1 MRELVLLAE
10 YPTRES
16 AKSRVMELIAVLG
29 KSPTVQRT
37 GDGWGVY
44 VGKEH
49 AAKLSEGNRS
59 SGPAATDPPSRSSS
73 RAPATR
79 TAKAIQ
85 SPPSPER
92 LSAEKES
99 GRVRGAKAAP
109 ASSRTLSAPRT
120 RSQVG
125 SAVGTQSSGRDNR
138 RPQEA
143 QDAELVA
150 TKKAA
155 RSATKR
161 AGTWSMSQAEARKM
175 ATELRHAFGQLS
187 ADEVSGWVGRTVQTF
202 GLVSARRVANLAG
215 LAINLTEGFG
225 DEILGLT
232 KAILENRTTTHI
244 GSRLR
249 TISTRAKNFVSDAR
263 VKATPVI
270 ADLRRNPTEVAPDL
284 LVMAFVAYA
293 SSGGFDGDG
302 GIPDSDIALLGIEAH
317 RSIFTHSIVAGAV
330 IETSLYALID
340 FVGIA
345 YQHLPPRQDRRW
357 MIIHDRLQRAA
368 VSGARGTSMG
378 LAYHL
383 GVDGIVQPG
392 AYHDLPFTMPMEGHQ
407 AVLTA
412 NAAAEGLDI
421 NKKASPNA
429 HPVNSTVV
437 RRDVPASSRGSGEN
451 RALSILTG
459 AAGLAALLLGFG

>member
-29 KSPTVQRT
+29 KSPTLQRT

-59 SGPAATDPPSRSSS
+59 SGPTVTDPPSRSSS
-73 RAPATR
+73 RAPSIQ
-79 TAKAIQ
+79 TARAIQ

-99 GRVRGAKAAP
+99 GCVRGTKAAL
-109 ASSRTLSAPRT
+109 ASSRSHSAPRT
-120 RSQVG
+120 
-125 SAVGTQSSGRDNR
+125 QSKVAHD
-138 RPQEA
+138 PEV
-143 QDAELVA
+143 VA
-150 TKKAA
+150 TRKAA
-155 RSATKR
+155 RPATKR
-161 AGTWSMSQAEARKM
+161 TGTWSMSQAEARKM

-187 ADEVSGWVGRTVQTF
+187 ADEVSAWVGRTVQTF
-202 GLVSARRVANLAG
+202 GHVSARRVANLAG